1 MSEDAWGIEYPLH
14 TLDPPGESKE
24 KGVNAEVQQGACLRQ
39 AGPGEAARE
48 HVAQL
53 GELAGLA
60 VGRQHR
66 QRLAPLVQRP
76 GLHQPCAGN
85 AL

>member
-1 MSEDAWGIEYPLH
+1 MNYPLVSEDAWGIEYPLYFI
-14 TLDPPGESKE
+14 PPGGSKE

-39 AGPGEAARE
+39 AGPGKAARE

-60 VGRQHR
+60 VGR
-66 QRLAPLVQRP
+66 
-76 GLHQPCAGN
+76 
-85 AL
+85 